1 MCVAPALPH
10 ATVRDLVLLLPQVRC
25 IAAVLLMVG
34 RGQERPEIVQQ
45 LLDVEK
51 EPCKP
56 QYNMASEEPLLLYR

>member
-1 MCVAPALPH
+1 MHVVL
-10 ATVRDLVLLLPQVRC
+10 LLLLLPQVRC

-34 RGQERPEIVQQ
+34 RRQEPPDIVQR
-45 LLDVEK
+45 LLDVQQ